1 MKLHRFG
8 LIASAIVA
16 FAFCANA
23 QLLWKISGNGLNKP
37 SFLIGTH
44 HIAPTSLLDS
54 IAGFDTAINQCDV
67 VYGEIEKS
75 GLTGQDVQ
83 QKMLAKIT
91 APADSTLSAVLD
103 AKTYAAADSLFK
115 AYTGGMLGINQLE
128 GMCPAFT
135 ETQLTVLITMTQFPG
150 YNPNDQIDITIQS
163 KAAELGKATD
173 GFETAD
179 FQFDLLYGASIS
191 EQASDLAKTLAN
203 FEKSKTLAKELTE
216 YYIKQDING
225 LFDLMIKEFEES
237 DYTPEQRQQRFEKMF
252 TNRNKN
258 WVQQLKTIMPKKSAF
273 VVVGAG
279 HLAGE
284 DGVINLLKREG
295 YTVEPMK

>member
-37 SFLIGTH
+37 SFVIGTH
-44 HIAPTSLLDS
+44 HIAPASMLDS

-75 GLTGQDVQ
+75 GLTGQDAQ

-91 APADSTLSAVLD
+91 APADSTLSSALD
-103 AKTYAAADSLFK
+103 AKTYAAVDSIFK
-115 AYTGGMLGINQLE
+115 AHTAGMLGINQLE
-128 GMCPAFT
+128 GMCPAFI
-135 ETQLTVLITMTQFPG
+135 ETQLAILITMSEFPG
-150 YNPNDQIDITIQS
+150 FNPMEQIDVTIQA
-163 KAAELGKATD
+163 KAAELGKTTG
-173 GFETAD
+173 GFETTD
-179 FQFDLLYGASIS
+179 FQLDLLYGAPIS
-191 EQASDLAKTLAN
+191 MQASDLAKSIAD
-203 FEKSKTLAKELTE
+203 FEKSKTMAKELTE
-216 YYIKQDING
+216 CYKRHDING
-225 LFDLMIKEFEES
+225 LSKLILQEYEES

-258 WVQQLKTIMPKKSAF
+258 WVQQLKTIMPEKSVF
-273 VVVGAG
+273 VVVGSG
-279 HLAGE
+279 HLPGN
-284 DGVINLLKREG
+284 DGVIDLLKREG